1 MKRTNKNTVKKTKA
15 TAPRHHHHHHHHKP
29 PDPSSPPPEA
39 ESAPEQPNLP
49 ATRSDPN
56 NGVLERE
63 NTCVTGAPREI
74 FRRLGLGEEEV
85 GAVLRELLHHDN
97 PRVRLQAANLITK
110 CLGLQRDVLEVQEA
124 PVIVITG
131 QGEQEDDGQDEG
143 QDDDLVVEV

>member
-1 MKRTNKNTVKKTKA
+1 MLESEKA
-15 TAPRHHHHHHHHKP
+15 
-29 PDPSSPPPEA
+29 
-39 ESAPEQPNLP
+39 
-49 ATRSDPN
+49 
-56 NGVLERE
+56 
-63 NTCVTGAPREI
+63 CVTGAPREI

-131 QGEQEDDGQDEG
+131 QGEQEDEGQDEG
-143 QDDDLVVEV
+143 QDDLVVEV

>member
-1 MKRTNKNTVKKTKA
+1 V
-15 TAPRHHHHHHHHKP
+15 
-29 PDPSSPPPEA
+29 
-39 ESAPEQPNLP
+39 
-49 ATRSDPN
+49 
-56 NGVLERE
+56 ERE

-131 QGEQEDDGQDEG
+131 QGDPEDEGVQDEG